1 MNINARGVFFSQRA
15 EISAMLK
22 TREAGSFKDFSI
34 VNISSIGGL
43 RALAPYASAYV
54 PSKHAVIGL
63 TKSAGSSNPPWC
75 NDLLSKTVRF
85 NTIQI
90 IAFEHGQD
98 GIRVNAVCPAFI
110 ELASH
115 TGDHEVTERVNKR
128 MERSAL
134 RRVGKP
140 EEVGEVIGFLSSKKA
155 SFITAVDWAV
165 DGGYTAV

>member
-22 TREAGSFKDFSI
+22 TREAGASKNFSI

-63 TKSAGSSNPPWC
+63 TKTAGSLTLSLNQFLINHGKSN
-75 NDLLSKTVRF
+75 R
-85 NTIQI
+85 IRA
-90 IAFEHGQD
+90 IAFQHGPD
-98 GIRVNAVCPAFI
+98 GIRINTVCPAFI
-110 ELASH
+110 ETASNI
-115 TGDHEVTERVNKR
+115 GNEEVIERVNKR

-140 EEVGEVIGFLSSKKA
+140 EEVGEVIGFLSSEKA
-155 SFITAVDWAV
+155 SFITAVAWEV